1 MCEDSLSPERH
12 LLLQITSDH
21 RLPRL
26 RGAAGSAEPFP
37 GLSMY
42 LGQGNSEEEPPELA
56 VIPRDIPCPTEVTT
70 KLRMLQCSKTETYR
84 G

>member
-1 MCEDSLSPERH
+1 
-12 LLLQITSDH
+12 
-21 RLPRL
+21 
-26 RGAAGSAEPFP
+26 
-37 GLSMY
+37 MY